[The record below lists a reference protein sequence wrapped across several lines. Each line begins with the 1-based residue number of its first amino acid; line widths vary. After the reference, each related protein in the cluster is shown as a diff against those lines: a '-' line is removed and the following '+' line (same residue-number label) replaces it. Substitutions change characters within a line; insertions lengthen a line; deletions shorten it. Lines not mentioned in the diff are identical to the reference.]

1 MHEPDSVRPPE
12 NPPQPGGA
20 PKPQGSVADT
30 VISVIFALSV
40 AFLFR
45 AYVIEAFVIPT
56 GSMAP
61 TLLGAHYTAR
71 SPRTGA
77 VFAVDRRLTEHSR
90 DATVR
95 DPFSGE
101 TLSVPGARLDGDR
114 IFVRKRTPL
123 SPPPDRFDVVVFRSP
138 TEPDERVIK
147 RLVGTAGEQIALVDG
162 DVFVRDAQWVSPG
175 RTPTWQEPNWRIA
188 RKPDRVQREVWQPV
202 FDQAR
207 VPLGEEHGFGPWI
220 PEGAWAAGPGVYR
233 FEGEGAGSLR
243 WDGATWEIRDRYA
256 YNDVDPRRDQRLGP
270 GGARGGL
277 SPYYPVSDLRASF
290 GLEPSLGTAQTA
302 VVLAARSHEFRATL
316 VRGAGGLWL
325 VSVDMRGEGSD
336 AWSELATASVRIR
349 EGTVTPVEVW
359 HADQQV
365 TVMIDRRVAL
375 RAGYEW
381 SIAERLEAA
390 IPGSS
395 IEELTDFEDGFN
407 RLSDPE
413 QYQLPRVRIDSVGP
427 VALHRVRVDRD
438 VHYHPFHP
446 QYRIRNDT
454 PPLGTHPITT
464 VLLNEG
470 QLFVLGDNSP
480 ASQDGRSWGEP
491 DAWVSH
497 ALPITSAPGIVPE
510 ELLLGEA
517 FMVYFPSL
525 HRDRRVPVPDLG
537 RVRLIR

>member
-1 MHEPDSVRPPE
+1 MDRSDSALPPHS
-12 NPPQPGGA
+12 PPQPA
-20 PKPQGSVADT
+20 EATKPHGSIADT

-71 SPRTGA
+71 SPATGA
-77 VFAVDRRLTEHSR
+77 VFAVDRRLTEHGR

-95 DPFSGE
+95 DPFSGQ
-101 TLSVPGARLDGDR
+101 TLGVPTARLDGDR

-123 SPPPDRFDVVVFRSP
+123 SPPPERFDVVVFRSP

-162 DVFVRDAQWVSPG
+162 DVFVRDAEWVAPG

-207 VPLGEEHGFGPWI
+207 VPLGEEGGFGPWI
-220 PEGAWAAGPGVYR
+220 AEGAWSAGPGAYR
-233 FEGEGAGSLR
+233 FDGGSGGSLR
-243 WDGATWEIRDRYA
+243 WDETSWEIRDRYA
-256 YNDVDPRRDQRLGP
+256 YNDVDPRRDQRVGP

-277 SPYYPVSDLRASF
+277 PPYYPVSDLRVSF
-290 GLEPSLGTAQTA
+290 GLEPSDETAQAA
-302 VVLAARSHEFRATL
+302 VVLTARSHEFRATL
-316 VRGAGGLWL
+316 ERGAGGLWV
-325 VSVDMRGEGSD
+325 VSADMRHEGSD
-336 AWSELATASVRIR
+336 AWSELGTVTVRIR
-349 EGTVTPVEVW
+349 EGTVTPVEFW
-359 HADQQV
+359 HADQQI
-365 TVMIDRRVAL
+365 TVVVDRRVAL
-375 RAGYEW
+375 RAGYDW
-381 SIAERLEAA
+381 SIARRLEAA

-395 IEELTDFEDGFN
+395 VVELTDFEDGFN

-413 QYQLPRVRIDSVGP
+413 QYQLPGLRIDAHGP

-438 VHYHPFHP
+438 LHYHPFHP

-454 PPLGTHPITT
+454 PPLATHPITT

-480 ASQDGRSWGEP
+480 ASQDGRSWGAP
-491 DAWVSH
+491 DPWVSH
-497 ALPITSAPGIVPE
+497 ALPITAAPGIVPE